1 MNGPDI
7 EIVEHGPAGLVRYRE
22 GDNTHEFQWEFGTGK
37 VVVFIY
43 TPSPDEWDARLPW
56 ATGRRT
62 EVLGALGR
70 EVCRQKCPG
79 CRVHI
84 AERWIELRD

>member
-1 MNGPDI
+1 MHDPKIDI
-7 EIVEHGPAGLVRYRE
+7 VARGPAGFVRYHE
-22 GDNTHEFQWEFGTGK
+22 ANNTHEFQWEFGTGK

-43 TPSPDEWDARLPW
+43 APSPAQWDARLPW
-56 ATGRRT
+56 ASGRRT
-62 EVLGALGR
+62 EVLTALGR

-84 AERWIELRD
+84 GERGIELRD